1 MAEPTQN
8 QHQIA
13 YPTAASPNIPVS
25 VPSYNFQTSVFGM
38 GPPGFVLPGMY
49 TNSTTGHQAKPGSH
63 MDKQHTLLNKAHH
76 APSGSN
82 LTQLQEGA
90 GPSHIIDLCDNDS
103 STSSNVDSEP
113 TTATVYLQVLNPR
126 NKKQVLNMHT
136 LRDFPCDLQTPDELR
151 GEIFCRCSESEVS
164 RDLKFDV
171 GYFKQ
176 GKKLWLNSLQ
186 DLKDAW
192 SLLNK
197 GGRLTFW
204 CNGVQKEETTRKRA
218 SNSEADGTTKKK
230 RVSGDSK
237 AEQVTE
243 MKSELKQMHGV
254 KFNELQYRLWAEVLV
269 SGVYTDTQNP
279 PPYPMFGKARQK

>member
-1 MAEPTQN
+1 
-8 QHQIA
+8 
-13 YPTAASPNIPVS
+13 
-25 VPSYNFQTSVFGM
+25 M

-49 TNSTTGHQAKPGSH
+49 TNPTTGHQAKPGSH

-82 LTQLQEGA
+82 LTQLQGGA
-90 GPSHIIDLCDNDS
+90 GPSHVIDLCDNDS

-113 TTATVYLQVLNPR
+113 TTATVYLKVLNPR

-136 LRDFPCDLQTPDELR
+136 LRDFLCDLQTPDELR
-151 GEIFCRCSESEVS
+151 EEIFCRCSESEVS

-192 SLLNK
+192 SLLNE
-197 GGRLTFW
+197 GGRLTF
-204 CNGVQKEETTRKRA
+204 
-218 SNSEADGTTKKK
+218 
-230 RVSGDSK
+230 
-237 AEQVTE
+237 
-243 MKSELKQMHGV
+243 
-254 KFNELQYRLWAEVLV
+254 
-269 SGVYTDTQNP
+269 
-279 PPYPMFGKARQK
+279 